1 MTRFVP
7 AALAVAYAMALTTAW
22 GAADAPAT
30 NYPILGTWEISKF
43 ALAPWIEEGEDRA
56 DTAMDGAAHLHLL
69 VSFKPR
75 RVVAKD
81 DVIGCTEANYQP
93 TSFPPEVIFQSGLP
107 APDQAKIAREMGF
120 APGDIPGFDLDCS
133 TGLFSYHFADADTLL
148 FALSDVIYTLQRK
161 K

>member
-1 MTRFVP
+1 MMRFVP
-7 AALAVAYAMALTTAW
+7 AALAAACAMSLT
-22 GAADAPAT
+22 AAAAATDAPAT
-30 NYPILGTWEISKF
+30 KYPIFGTWEIATF
-43 ALAPWIEEGEDRA
+43 ALAPWIEAGEDRA

-69 VSFKPR
+69 VSFEPR

-81 DVIGCTEANYQP
+81 NVIGCTEANYQP
-93 TSFPPEVIFQSGLP
+93 TSFPPDVIFQSGLP
-107 APDQAKIAREMGF
+107 APNQAKIAREMGF

-133 TGLFSYHFADADTLL
+133 TGVFSYHFAHADTLL